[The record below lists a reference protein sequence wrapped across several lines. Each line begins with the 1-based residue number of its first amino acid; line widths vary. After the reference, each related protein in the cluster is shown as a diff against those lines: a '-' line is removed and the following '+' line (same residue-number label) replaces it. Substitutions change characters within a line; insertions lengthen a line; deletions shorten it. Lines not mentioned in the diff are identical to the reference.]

1 VRVYVGVRQTCL
13 QSVTHLLLSLPT
25 ARQDRRS
32 AVEKLNAG
40 AEGYD
45 RTSASAA
52 NLNAFDALIMAPGT
66 FREALRVLFN
76 IHVTPKVRNH
86 AGC

>member
-1 VRVYVGVRQTCL
+1 
-13 QSVTHLLLSLPT
+13 
-25 ARQDRRS
+25 
-32 AVEKLNAG
+32 VEKLNAG

>member
-1 VRVYVGVRQTCL
+1 MRVYVGVRQTCL

-76 IHVTPKVRNH
+76 IHVTPKVPS
-86 AGC
+86 